1 MFLMELLFANCMNVI
16 PEAAA
21 SRGKSGEGIPI
32 KRKQDIRH
40 KNYHDYRLQSH
51 SPTMPN
57 KMQYM
62 AANIGNGIE
71 AKNAPN
77 FPERCKVTQS
87 NMNTTNIGK
96 NFQSN

>member
-21 SRGKSGEGIPI
+21 SR
-32 KRKQDIRH
+32 KRKEGREFSIKETKEHRKQ
-40 KNYHDYRLQSH
+40 NLSRLQSH

-71 AKNAPN
+71 AKKAPN
-77 FPERCKVTQS
+77 FPERMQCNRVK
-87 NMNTTNIGK
+87 
-96 NFQSN
+96 